1 MMRDDSVREQL
12 EQFLASRLGGRKIA
26 EDDDIFDLGYVNSL
40 FAVQLLRF
48 IEKEFSLN
56 LEPADLE
63 FANFRT
69 VRSITRLVA
78 AKTADVGN
86 ASPAGATQP

>member
-1 MMRDDSVREQL
+1 MRDGSVQERIER
-12 EQFLASRLGGRKIA
+12 FLAPRLGGRKIA

-69 VRSITRLVA
+69 VGRIVRLVEAKRSA
-78 AKTADVGN
+78 ASNG
-86 ASPAGATQP
+86 SPAGVARR

>member
-1 MMRDDSVREQL
+1 MRDDSVREQL
-12 EQFLASRLGGRKIA
+12 EQFLAPRLGGRQVA

-69 VRSITRLVA
+69 VRSIMRLVA
-78 AKTADVGN
+78 AKTAT
-86 ASPAGATQP
+86 ASTGGGR

>member
-1 MMRDDSVREQL
+1 MTDSVREQL
-12 EQFLASRLGGRKIA
+12 GQFLAPRLGGREVA

-63 FANFRT
+63 FSNFRT
-69 VRSITRLVA
+69 VRSIVRLVEAKRSA
-78 AKTADVGN
+78 ASNG
-86 ASPAGATQP
+86 SPARATQR